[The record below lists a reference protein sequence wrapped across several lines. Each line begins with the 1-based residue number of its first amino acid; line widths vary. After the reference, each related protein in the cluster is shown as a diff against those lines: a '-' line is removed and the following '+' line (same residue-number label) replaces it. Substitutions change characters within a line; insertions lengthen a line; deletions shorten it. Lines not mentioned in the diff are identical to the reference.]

1 LKAEATSDPATDTS
15 LDYLMQVIRG
25 EVHATSEERLRAAIA
40 ALPFQ
45 HPKLAEAQGGKKT
58 AAADAAKT
66 AGAGRFAPPSAPKLV
81 ADNTK

>member
-1 LKAEATSDPATDTS
+1 
-15 LDYLMQVIRG
+15 MQVIRG
-25 EVHATSEERLRAAIA
+25 EVLATSEERLRAAIA

-45 HPKLAEAQGGKKT
+45 HPKLAEAPGGKKS